1 MSSQTRSCVSCGRA
15 IAWDVNVC
23 PYCGHDFRVQTSPVH
38 VEAMGSG
45 MKIFLYLLSF
55 IIPIV
60 GFIIGAI
67 YYTKPEPEY
76 KHVGKMCI
84 ILGLLSILLV
94 VICWVVVVAAF
105 WTTSTSWGY

>member
-1 MSSQTRSCVSCGRA
+1 
-15 IAWDVNVC
+15 
-23 PYCGHDFRVQTSPVH
+23 
-38 VEAMGSG
+38 

-94 VICWVVVVAAF
+94 VVCWIVVAAVF
-105 WTTSTSWGY
+105 WTSTSWWY